1 MKKIFEFTRA
11 AEFCTEPDKIEVT
24 EKALSLYKSA
34 KSENELKGKLICHH
48 RLALTLDGE
57 QVHQIADLKRL
68 GMYYNRPYFEVIIMT
83 NTEHTIVHNKAR
95 DMSANIKSFVHREL
109 TDSLRK
115 KLSDATKSRHWY
127 NNGIIN
133 RYVAEC
139 PIGFVKGKLS
149 TGKYAHK
156 HNYKPVHST
165 PKQIKNTK
173 ISARNT
179 GRHWYTNGVI

>member
-1 MKKIFEFTRA
+1 MKKIFDFTRA

-24 EKALSLYKSA
+24 ENALSLYKSA
-34 KSENELKGKLICHH
+34 KSEKELKRKLICHH
-48 RLALTLDGE
+48 RLAITLDGE
-57 QVHQIADLKRL
+57 QVHKAEDLDRL
-68 GMYYNRPYFEVIIMT
+68 GMYYNRPYFELLIMT
-83 NTEHTIVHNKAR
+83 NAEHTTLHNNSR
-95 DMSANIKSFVHREL
+95 DVSYFVRREL

-139 PIGFVKGKLS
+139 PIGFVKGRLS

-165 PKQIKNTK
+165 RKQIKK
-173 ISARNT
+173 
-179 GRHWYTNGVI
+179 H